1 MPKGIERK
9 LLNSG
14 YKIISIDRSVNK
26 MTTTVLAGVAGAL
39 LSLLFEYVPG
49 IAGWFEKQTSI
60 TKRIV
65 MSVALIVAAAVVYA
79 MACAGL
85 LGALNWSLTCD
96 EAGLTQLL
104 GVLFAAL
111 ATNQTFHALVK
122 KG

>member
-1 MPKGIERK
+1 
-9 LLNSG
+9 
-14 YKIISIDRSVNK
+14 
-26 MTTTVLAGVAGAL
+26 MTTTVLAGIAGAI
-39 LSLLFEYVPG
+39 LSLFFEYVPG
-49 IAGWFEKQTSI
+49 VAGWFEGQSAI
-60 TKRIV
+60 VKRIV
-65 MSVALIVAAAVVYA
+65 MSVALVVAAAVVYG

-111 ATNQTFHALVK
+111 ATNQTFHLLIK

>member
-1 MPKGIERK
+1 M
-9 LLNSG
+9 S
-14 YKIISIDRSVNK
+14 
-26 MTTTVLAGVAGAL
+26 TTVLAAVAGAL

-49 IAGWFEKQTSI
+49 VAGWFENQAAI

-65 MSVALIVAAAVVYA
+65 MSAALIVAAGVVYG

-85 LGALNWSLTCD
+85 LGALNWNLSCD

-104 GVLFAAL
+104 GILFAAL
-111 ATNQTFHALVK
+111 ASNQTFHALVK